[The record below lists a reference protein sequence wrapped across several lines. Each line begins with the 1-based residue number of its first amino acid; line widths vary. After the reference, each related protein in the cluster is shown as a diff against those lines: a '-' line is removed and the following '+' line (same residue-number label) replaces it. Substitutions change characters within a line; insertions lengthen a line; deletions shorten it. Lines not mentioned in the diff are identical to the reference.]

1 MKRNLVSLAVL
12 LLVAA
17 VPATASTFVAMSL
30 DELVAGA
37 DAVVVGHV
45 QEMKSSW
52 TESGRIIVTD
62 NEVRI
67 DEVWVGS
74 APEKVSV
81 RTFGG
86 EVGGFL
92 VEATGFPKF
101 EENEHVIL
109 FLKRE
114 EASGTLQV
122 LGYQLGHLRV
132 VERLDGV
139 VLAVPQ
145 TDDGMTLV
153 DPTRG
158 FVKAEPRSQRL
169 DQFKSRVLSLA
180 QSQGRG
186 VLVK

>member
-1 MKRNLVSLAVL
+1 MKRTMVSLAAL
-12 LLVAA
+12 LLVAV

-37 DAVVVGHV
+37 DAVVVGRV

-62 NEVRI
+62 NEIKV

-74 APEKVSV
+74 AAEKISV
-81 RTFGG
+81 RTVGG

-92 VEATGFPKF
+92 VEAHGFPAF
-101 EENEHVIL
+101 EKNEHVIL

-114 EASGTLQV
+114 SESGTLQV
-122 LGYQLGHLRV
+122 LGYQLGHLRI

-153 DPTRG
+153 DPARG
-158 FVKAEPRSQRL
+158 FLKAAPKSQRL
-169 DQFKSRVLSLA
+169 DELKARVFSLA

-186 VLVK
+186 VLIK